1 MVITDLE
8 TTNFIALGWF
18 LMNYCPHLESLY
30 ISFQFFFYKNMQVLI
45 WKERMGAVACVY
57 GHVHILS
64 KGSVKFVISF

>member
-1 MVITDLE
+1 
-8 TTNFIALGWF
+8 
-18 LMNYCPHLESLY
+18 MNYCPHLESPY